1 MDDLTDRVVISF
13 AFNSDTLAKYE
24 ILKKSMNEK
33 GKDVAVR
40 FLLKKQIIL
49 DPHAEITD
57 EIERTL
63 LFYQV
68 HKSGIWPYF
77 KTMVLHC
84 SSFNFSY
91 SLYLLQQA
99 HSDIISGRLPSSEQE
114 ARLFAATKCQFDL
127 GDFDPAVSIEDKL

>member
-1 MDDLTDRVVISF
+1 M
-13 AFNSDTLAKYE
+13 K
-24 ILKKSMNEK
+24 LKEPCSSTRYINQ
-33 GKDVAVR
+33 G
-40 FLLKKQIIL
+40 
-49 DPHAEITD
+49 
-57 EIERTL
+57 
-63 LFYQV
+63 
-68 HKSGIWPYF
+68 SGH
-77 KTMVLHC
+77 TSEQSMVLHC